1 MRRLNVTE
9 ALLFVVRWGGNE
21 LSEGGE
27 REQDE
32 GWGGRQWEQRVGRS
46 QSVRQTCSVSLQ
58 NTASLP
64 NKQHDNLTNAAQWKS
79 NSYGTRLNRLGR
91 SRSFTGNTQNKLGL
105 NSCNL
110 RL

>member
-9 ALLFVVRWGGNE
+9 GLLFVVRWGGNE

-32 GWGGRQWEQRVGRS
+32 GRETVGTARWQKPKRQADLLS
-46 QSVRQTCSVSLQ
+46 QP
-58 NTASLP
+58 AEYGLP

-91 SRSFTGNTQNKLGL
+91 SRSFTGNTQNKLVL